1 MNRLFIC
8 LLLLLGIGCSRRE
21 VPDHS
26 ATYEEL
32 RFTDKMVFA
41 TMNLTKTVKTDRTDW
56 YKVGKRIAVYSYD
69 TYLEAFVDLATLQP
83 DDIVFDE
90 NLHTVKITLPP
101 VETRLAGRDP
111 ELHKEYENIGLL
123 RSEIDSK
130 ERARMKEIAN
140 ESLLKELAGNPD
152 YKRRLQETARKKARA
167 YFTALLENTGYKPIV
182 RFSDEA
188 TGNSDDL
195 NIRHYD

>member
-8 LLLLLGIGCSRRE
+8 LLLLLAIGCSRRE

-167 YFTALLENTGYKPIV
+167 YFKALLENTGYKPIV